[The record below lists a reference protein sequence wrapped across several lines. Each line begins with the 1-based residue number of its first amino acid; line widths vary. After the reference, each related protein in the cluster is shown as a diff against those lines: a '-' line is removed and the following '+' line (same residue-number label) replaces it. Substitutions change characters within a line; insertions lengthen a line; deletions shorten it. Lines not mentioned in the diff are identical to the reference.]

1 MEALPGSSMRKVIV
15 IGSKG
20 QDGQLLYERLAGEG
34 CVVLGIDRNAIYSN
48 HRAAGGAEAA
58 VDILDGGA
66 VDDLIRAFA
75 PDAIFYLAA
84 FHHSSEDELPPSDA
98 ELYLLSHEI
107 HVRGLLHVLEAVR
120 RFAPGARLFY
130 PASSHC
136 FGEPPTSIQDEDT
149 PLRPNCPYGISK
161 TAGVQ
166 LCRMYRARHALSASC
181 GFLYNHESPL
191 RPPKF
196 LSAKIIHAA
205 VEIAR
210 GWRDK
215 LVLGDLSAR
224 VDWGYAPDYVDAM
237 IRILRLETPDDFVIA
252 SGQSHSVTEFVAIAF
267 SHLKIDWRKHVE
279 SDPSLITK
287 STPATVLTGNSR
299 KLREKTGWQP
309 SLAFPDM
316 IRLLVDAELRRT
328 ASAAQPAV

>member
-1 MEALPGSSMRKVIV
+1 MRKVII

-34 CVVLGIDRNAIYSN
+34 CVLLGIERNGIR
-48 HRAAGGAEAA
+48 HHDGPPGVAEAA
-58 VDILDGGA
+58 VDILDRDA
-66 VDDLIRAFA
+66 VDDAIRRFA
-75 PDAIFYLAA
+75 PDAVFYLAA
-84 FHHSSEDELPPSDA
+84 FHHSSEDTLPSSDA
-98 ELYLLSHEI
+98 ELYLLSHDV
-107 HVRGLLHVLEAVR
+107 HVRGLLNVLESLR
-120 RFAPGARLFY
+120 RFVPGAGIFY
-130 PASSHC
+130 AASSYC

-166 LCRMYRARHALSASC
+166 MCRMYRTRHAVRASC

-191 RPPKF
+191 RSPRF
-196 LSAKIIHAA
+196 LSAKIVHAA

-210 GWRDK
+210 GRRDK

-224 VDWGYAPDYVDAM
+224 IDWGYAPDYVDAM
-237 IRILRLETPDDFVIA
+237 IRIMRLERPDDFVVA
-252 SGQSHSVTEFVAIAF
+252 SGQSHTVADFVSIAF
-267 SHLKIDWRKHVE
+267 SHLAIDWQRHVE

-287 STPATVLTGNSR
+287 AKPSAVLVGDSR

-309 SLAFPDM
+309 SVTFPDM

-328 ASAAQPAV
+328 ANTVQPAF